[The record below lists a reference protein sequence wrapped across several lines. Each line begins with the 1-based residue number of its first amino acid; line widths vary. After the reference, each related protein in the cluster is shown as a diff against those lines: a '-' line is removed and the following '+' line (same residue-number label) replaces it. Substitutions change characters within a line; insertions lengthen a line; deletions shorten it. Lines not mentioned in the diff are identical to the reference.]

1 MKSAYGDPKLL
12 LKKKLSEINKI
23 SQLSILKDTEW
34 VVAALSQIINTMKDL
49 QCLASEHHIESK
61 LYSGDGLERIFQL
74 LGDNRVTRWLSK
86 LCEETYD
93 DHEQYG

>member
-1 MKSAYGDPKLL
+1 
-12 LKKKLSEINKI
+12 
-23 SQLSILKDTEW
+23 
-34 VVAALSQIINTMKDL
+34 MKDL

-61 LYSGDGLERIFQL
+61 LYSGDELEHIYQL

-93 DHEQYG
+93 DH